1 MNNLRQYINLLRKE
15 RQIVEINAPVSS
27 DQELAEIHRRV
38 VAAGGPALLFNNV
51 EGADFPCATNLF
63 GTPQRVEM
71 AFGIR
76 PERFIKQL
84 VQIAQDLPTLSPGKL
99 WDHRSIVPEALRVG
113 MKTVRS
119 GPVAEVVQREPD
131 LTRIPMLKT

>member
-1 MNNLRQYINLLRKE
+1 MNNLRQYIDLLRKE

-27 DQELAEIHRRV
+27 DQEIAEIHRRV

-71 AFGIR
+71 AFGHTTRALYKAAGANR
-76 PERFIKQL
+76 PRL
-84 VQIAQDLPTLSPGKL
+84 PNSIARQALEPSQ
-99 WDHRSIVPEALRVG
+99 HRS
-113 MKTVRS
+113 RS
-119 GPVAEVVQREPD
+119 AAR
-131 LTRIPMLKT
+131 RN